1 MWIGTSAVIC
11 SLISSVPIDI
21 DNTRKSDECPIIIY
35 ANNTKNIKTTMG
47 IDRFDEKLDVVLGNF
62 NNIINKEKV
71 KNYLL
76 SNNKLTDILTNALA
90 KIKEI
95 FPKDALLQA
104 EVYDFMD
111 ETGGNALLITIQSSA
126 DLYDKL
132 QIFEENWWFDN
143 SSQAHGKLIFT
154 V

>member
-1 MWIGTSAVIC
+1 M
-11 SLISSVPIDI
+11 
-21 DNTRKSDECPIIIY
+21 
-35 ANNTKNIKTTMG
+35 
-47 IDRFDEKLDVVLGNF
+47 
-62 NNIINKEKV
+62 
-71 KNYLL
+71 L